1 VILLVSYTIFWKN
14 FYNIN
19 QVKKF
24 PALFLVALSL
34 VLATPEEAQAD
45 VAGLTPCGKSKQFKK
60 RLDKSVKKL
69 TKRLS
74 LYEKGTPPYL
84 ALQKQIALT
93 EARFDR
99 YGKSKLLCGTD
110 GLPHLIV
117 DGRWSHAGEFIVPGI
132 FFLYSAGY
140 IGWTGRSYL
149 LFTKT
154 STKPTEK
161 EIIIDVPAFLKIMA
175 SGFLWPLAAWK
186 EFTSGNLVVSS
197 NDVTVSPR

>member
-1 VILLVSYTIFWKN
+1 M
-14 FYNIN
+14 
-19 QVKKF
+19 KKLST
-24 PALFLVALSL
+24 LFLIVLSSVL
-34 VLATPEEAQAD
+34 VVPDKAQAD
-45 VAGLTPCGKSKQFKK
+45 VAGLTPCGKSPAFKK
-60 RLDKSVKKL
+60 RLTKSVKKL

-74 LYEKGTPPYL
+74 NYEPGTPPYL
-84 ALQKQIALT
+84 ALKKTIEKT

-149 LFTKT
+149 LFAKT

-161 EIIIDVPAFLKIMA
+161 EIIIDVPAFLKIMS

-186 EFTSGNLVVSS
+186 EFTSGNLVASS
-197 NDVTVSPR
+197 SDVTVSPR

>member
-1 VILLVSYTIFWKN
+1 MTKIYENT
-14 FYNIN
+14 
-19 QVKKF
+19 VKK
-24 PALFLVALSL
+24 LSTFF
-34 VLATPEEAQAD
+34 VLASLIFTIPDQAEAKAD
-45 VAGLTPCGKSKQFKK
+45 VAGLTPCGQSAAFKK
-60 RLDKSVKKL
+60 RLTKSVKKL
-69 TKRLS
+69 NGRLKK
-74 LYEKGTPPYL
+74 YEKDTPPYL
-84 ALQKQIALT
+84 ALKRTITQT

-117 DGRWSHAGEFIVPGI
+117 DGRWSHAGEFIIPGMM
-132 FFLYSAGY
+132 FLYSAGY

-154 STKPTEK
+154 AAKPNEK
-161 EIIIDVPAFLKIMA
+161 EIIIDVPVFLKIMS

-186 EFTSGNLVVSS
+186 EFASGNLVASS